1 MQFGK
6 EISLPMTAWLCGI
19 FHDFGKYSV
28 LFQNVLNGTAGGID
42 HAICGAVY
50 LYATK
55 AQKREAYRLAAAV
68 IAAHHSTLRS
78 YESLLPELSSILRG
92 QGSRICGT
100 GKQAAL
106 FGIQEY
112 QEAIDAFCRDF
123 PTFSYRKL
131 ENGEKA
137 TPLENMLKARML
149 FFLSGG
155 CGLYGF
161 FQERMPL

>member
-28 LFQNVLNGTAGGID
+28 LFQNVLNGTAGGIG

-78 YESLLPELSSILRG
+78 YESLLP
-92 QGSRICGT
+92 
-100 GKQAAL
+100 
-106 FGIQEY
+106 GIEQHFEGDRAPEY
-112 QEAIDAFCRDF
+112 AER
-123 PTFSYRKL
+123 
-131 ENGEKA
+131 ENG
-137 TPLENMLKARML
+137 RL
-149 FFLSGG
+149 FSE
-155 CGLYGF
+155 Y
-161 FQERMPL
+161 RNIKRR

>member
-112 QEAIDAFCRDF
+112 QEAIEAFC
-123 PTFSYRKL
+123 P
-131 ENGEKA
+131 
-137 TPLENMLKARML
+137 
-149 FFLSGG
+149 
-155 CGLYGF
+155 
-161 FQERMPL
+161 